1 MVKCNFF
8 FDFNGLRRRAI
19 GSFHIM
25 SYFSIKVNDKL
36 NDGVQ
41 SVTRCQGGFLRVA
54 TCLWRCDFARSGFV
68 LGRSTRNSTL
78 GRMDQWLLVHFW
90 VYKIDETQSLRI
102 MIMVE
107 INNMLSMIVL
117 IKWWDNTLLL
127 CILSDVQY

>member
-1 MVKCNFF
+1 MVKYNFF

-54 TCLWRCDFARSGFV
+54 TCLWRCDFARLGFV

-78 GRMDQWLLVHFW
+78 GCIGQWLPVYFLA
-90 VYKIDETQSLRI
+90 YKIDESQSLRI

-107 INNMLSMIVL
+107 INNMLIMIAL
-117 IKWWDNTLLL
+117 IKW
-127 CILSDVQY
+127 